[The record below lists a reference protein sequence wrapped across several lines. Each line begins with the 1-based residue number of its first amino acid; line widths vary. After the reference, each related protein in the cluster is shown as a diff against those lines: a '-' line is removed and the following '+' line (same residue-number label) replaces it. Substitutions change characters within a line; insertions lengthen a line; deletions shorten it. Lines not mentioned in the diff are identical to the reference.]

1 MNSNNKYIDCFNKF
15 TRYFNQT
22 SNDFVTMFNKCI
34 EVSQEFNSIFNEV
47 IWHFYPKTKGEVL
60 CWWMLKHP
68 YLQMRNEYK
77 IFEKIDNIKPEENH
91 LNQELCGFFIKNNYQ
106 LK

>member
-1 MNSNNKYIDCFNKF
+1 MYSNEFHEI
-15 TRYFNQT
+15 
-22 SNDFVTMFNKCI
+22 I
-34 EVSQEFNSIFNEV
+34 EIVSKI
-47 IWHFYPKTKGEVL
+47 GEL
-60 CWWMLKHP
+60 II
-68 YLQMRNEYK
+68 QMRNEYK